1 MMDERTRTE
10 WGPRMSRDWD
20 ERARADAFYYS
31 TWKVGHKWD
40 PEEFFESG
48 ERDCEL
54 FVDPVI
60 RELGLNAE
68 RSAMLELGCGVGRM
82 TKALAA
88 RFDIVHATDV
98 SGEMVEQARGHCPEL
113 GNVHWE
119 VTNGFDL
126 SSIGDGNLDFAF
138 SFLVFQHVPQ
148 KEIVLRNVVEML
160 RVLRPGGGFLF
171 QYNGETERR
180 VGWRGRVIWGVLD
193 RWRVPVLPRLFGID
207 TREAG
212 KTWDGPPI
220 DGDEVAAWVTGKGG
234 RVVGVRG
241 TGTPA
246 AWCWGVKA

>member
-1 MMDERTRTE
+1 MDEQTRGE

-60 RELGLNAE
+60 RELGLE
-68 RSAMLELGCGVGRM
+68 PGKSEMLELGCGVGRM

-88 RFDIVHATDV
+88 RFDSVHATDV
-98 SGEMVEQARGHCPEL
+98 SEEMVEQAHGYCSEL
-113 GNVHWE
+113 RNVKWE

-126 SSIGDGNLDFAF
+126 ASNGDASLDFAF

-148 KEIVLRNVVEML
+148 KDIVLRNVAEML

-171 QYNGETERR
+171 QYNGETNGQ
-180 VGWRGRVIWGVLD
+180 VGWKGRVIWGVLD

-212 KTWDGPPI
+212 KTWDGAPI
-220 DGDEVAAWVTGKGG
+220 DGEEVQAWVEKQWG

-241 TGTPA
+241 LGTPA
-246 AWCWGVKA
+246 AWCWGLKE